1 MIRLGLNI
9 HTSGGIK
16 ASQTVAVYFPS
27 RSKTQFYNKNDL
39 KCLLFLK
46 LYSSLDITPKDRKA
60 VEKYESHS

>member
-1 MIRLGLNI
+1 MKRLELNI
-9 HTSGGIK
+9 YTSSGIK
-16 ASQTVAVYFPS
+16 ASKTVAIYFPS

-46 LYSSLDITPKDRKA
+46 LSSSLDITPKDRKV